1 MFKTTEELRQSAKN
15 VFKDFNT
22 ENYELDSVTF
32 LKIYDELPEI
42 YRIYF
47 NNKGKLTYSRLIDY
61 EYDNRKSKIAT
72 IFVDTYKLCKTLME
86 NKDIVVFNNTYTYT
100 YFLHKDFMLAANGVY
115 NEYNLILTVLV
126 RPGTIESVFKFFE
139 ANTVSYRERTKAS
152 YGVARIDPSSGELE
166 TYNYPI
172 DKKLYKYDPKNYN
185 DDFQEVYERIC
196 SLIEKDKDPSLMLFY
211 GKPGTGKTSIIKSI
225 IAKYKTKSFVLIDG
239 YMLNSISNSNLMDYF
254 SMNENTVFIIEDCER
269 IIRSRD
275 LDYNNNIMSV
285 LLNVTGGIIGDSLNL
300 KFILTFN
307 TSINDVDK
315 ALLRPGRCS
324 LKYEFKP
331 LTKEKAHAIDP
342 DCNTEK
348 TLAELYNK
356 EKHDYSAKNQTR
368 IGF

>member
-1 MFKTTEELRQSAKN
+1 M
-15 VFKDFNT
+15 
-22 ENYELDSVTF
+22 
-32 LKIYDELPEI
+32 
-42 YRIYF
+42 
-47 NNKGKLTYSRLIDY
+47 
-61 EYDNRKSKIAT
+61 
-72 IFVDTYKLCKTLME
+72 
-86 NKDIVVFNNTYTYT
+86 
-100 YFLHKDFMLAANGVY
+100 
-115 NEYNLILTVLV
+115 
-126 RPGTIESVFKFFE
+126 
-139 ANTVSYRERTKAS
+139 SYRERTKAS

-172 DKKLYKYDPKNYN
+172 EKKLYKYDPKNYN

-356 EKHDYSAKNQTR
+356 EKHDFSSKNQIR